1 MGRMNLKRLDIQVYR
16 ALAVIA
22 VVLYHTNQTGFRY
35 LYLGVDVFFVI
46 SGYLMTILYL
56 DTPYKT
62 FIKKRIKRLAPSLIL
77 ITSIF
82 WFFATIQTIPFEL
95 KRIYLSL
102 MSSYVGMSNY
112 YFASQQSYFDSTNY
126 QPFLHL
132 WSLSLE
138 IQFYTIAPAL
148 FLLYR
153 RYGLKSVILLT
164 FISFATY
171 VTVFTFVS
179 EKIAFF
185 SMFTRI
191 WEFGFGVL
199 AGLFFKRNSI
209 KAKVIPQVLF
219 ILLLAIALIW
229 IYPISQQAEI
239 LRVMICLLMSA
250 LLLVERKAFFANK
263 IISPLVFIGNISYE
277 VYLVHFP
284 LKAVIN
290 YSPLTSNS
298 SQVVNTFLSFLIYV
312 TGTLLLSFFVH
323 ELVRRLTHIDWIKV
337 SLCLVLLMFLI
348 SSLITFRPNLFYST
362 NEINSSKSL
371 ESYDKRRCDWSS
383 RLTSFTSEICPV
395 LKLEESDGKILLL
408 GDSFANSL
416 KPLIKHF
423 ALLKNHDLY
432 LNENNSRLIEDSW
445 RATFEAARK
454 REINLII
461 FHSAKNVSQQELS
474 SIDQIQKLE
483 KNPYLVI
490 IQPTPIFPFS
500 VGKQVVAQ
508 SRESSTQR
516 NIYPKDLVNY
526 SDLTNPLELNREGIS
541 YIEIVTL
548 LCPNNCLYANRSG
561 QAFYF
566 DSSHITSAGLKLIN
580 PILQH
585 MEDILEKSV
594 TKK

>member
-1 MGRMNLKRLDIQVYR
+1 MKHKRSDIQIYR

-35 LYLGVDVFFVI
+35 LYLGVDIFFVI

-56 DTPYKT
+56 DTPYKA
-62 FIKKRIKRLAPSLIL
+62 FIKKRLKRLAPSLIL

-82 WFFATIQTIPFEL
+82 WVFATMQTIPFEL

-102 MSSYVGMSNY
+102 ISSYMGMSNY

-138 IQFYTIAPAL
+138 IQFYAMAPAL

-153 RYGLKSVILLT
+153 RYGVKSVLFLT
-164 FISFATY
+164 CISFAAY
-171 VTVFTFVS
+171 VTVFAFIS

-185 SMFTRI
+185 SMVTRI

-199 AGLFFKRNSI
+199 AGLFFKRNSL
-209 KAKVIPQVLF
+209 KPKVIQQVLF
-219 ILLLAIALIW
+219 ILLFAIALIW
-229 IYPISQQAEI
+229 IYPISQQAEV
-239 LRVMICLLMSA
+239 LRVMFCLLMSV
-250 LLLVERKAFFANK
+250 LLLVEKEAFYANK
-263 IISPLVFIGNISYE
+263 IFSPLVFIGNISYE

-284 LKAVIN
+284 LKAMIS
-290 YSPLTSNS
+290 YSPLDSNS
-298 SQVVNTFLSFLIYV
+298 SQVIDTFLSLLIYI
-312 TGTLLLSFFVH
+312 TATFLLSFFVH
-323 ELVRRLTHIDWIKV
+323 ELVQRLSHMDWIKV
-337 SLCLVLLMFLI
+337 SLSLVLLIFLV
-348 SSLITFRPNLFYST
+348 SSLITFKPLLLYSA

-383 RLTSFTSEICPV
+383 RLTYFSSEICPV
-395 LKLEESDGKILLL
+395 LNLEKSEGKILLL

-416 KPLIKHF
+416 KPLIKDF
-423 ALLKNHDLY
+423 AQSKNHELY

-445 RATFEAARK
+445 RATFEVARK
-454 REINLII
+454 YEINLII
-461 FHSAKNVSQQELS
+461 FHSAQNVSQQELS
-474 SIDQIQKLE
+474 LIDQMQKIT
-483 KNPYLVI
+483 KSPYIAI

-500 VGKQVVAQ
+500 VGKQVVT
-508 SRESSTQR
+508 ESSDNTAQR
-516 NIYPKDLVNY
+516 NVYPKDLVNY
-526 SDLTNPLELNREGIS
+526 SDLMSPLKLNREGIS
-541 YIEIVTL
+541 YIEIATL
-548 LCPNNCLYANRSG
+548 LCPKHCLYTNRSG

-580 PILQH
+580 PIRQDL
-585 MEDILEKSV
+585 EDILEKSN
-594 TKK
+594 TNR